1 MMKFA
6 VIGAGAIARR
16 GHLPSLK
23 EIRDV
28 EVLAIVDT
36 NENAAKRAA
45 KKFNIKNYY
54 KNIDPVL
61 KDEEIEAVI
70 IASPTPTHKDVAI
83 KAAQAGKH
91 LVIEKPLA
99 ASLSD
104 GLKIKKA
111 IKKSNIR
118 ATVVQNYRYYPSI
131 IKARKIIRSGQLG
144 GLTSVYGIAHT
155 PFPNQWT
162 RGTWLYYEPGVLLD
176 FTPHVVDAILWI
188 SKSKPKRVFA
198 IGGDYTSFCKFINY
212 AQISI
217 DFHEKIVG
225 TIDASWLT
233 GMFRFVMSFIGT
245 SGRLEID
252 PRYNTLFRVSGIPTP
267 LDDIRQFMT
276 RMRVIPDIL
285 SGRFFRVTKM
295 VYDSFYRH
303 LMSAFQQK
311 KRMPVPIDEA
321 LETLAVLDG
330 AYKSIKTGDSIEVKV

>member
-6 VIGAGAIARR
+6 IIGAGAIARR

-23 EIRDV
+23 DTRDA

-36 NENAAKRAA
+36 NENAAKKAA
-45 KKFNIKNYY
+45 RKFAIRNYY

-70 IASPTPTHKDVAI
+70 IAIPTPTHKDVAI

-91 LVIEKPLA
+91 LIIEKPLA

-104 GLKIKKA
+104 GLKIKEA
-111 IKKSNIR
+111 IEKNNVR

-155 PFPNQWT
+155 PWPNQWT

-188 SKSKPKRVFA
+188 SKCKPKRVFA
-198 IGGDYTSFCKFINY
+198 LGGDYTSHCKFINY

-217 DFHEKIVG
+217 DFDDKTVG
-225 TIDASWLT
+225 AIDVSWLT

-252 PRYNTLFRVSGIPTP
+252 PRYNTVFRASGIPTP

-276 RMRVIPDIL
+276 RMKVIPDIL
-285 SGRFFRVTKM
+285 SGRFFKVTKTL
-295 VYDSFYRH
+295 YDNFYKH
-303 LMSAFQQK
+303 LMDALQHK

-321 LETLAVLDG
+321 LETLAILDG
-330 AYKSIKTGDSIEVKV
+330 AYKSIKTGNSIEVKV